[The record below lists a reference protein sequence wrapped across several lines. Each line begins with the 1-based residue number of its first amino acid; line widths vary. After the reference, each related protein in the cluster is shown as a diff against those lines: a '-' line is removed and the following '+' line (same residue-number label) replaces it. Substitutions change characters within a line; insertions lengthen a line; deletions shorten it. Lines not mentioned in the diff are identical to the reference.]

1 MNANQLKSA
10 ITEKTKM
17 VWFSSPCNPSGSV
30 YSKKELQ
37 EISMV
42 LESYKGIFIVS
53 DAKKELGKIS
63 DIRDMFIGFQE
74 YLYAD

>member
-1 MNANQLKSA
+1 MTGDQLRNA

-37 EISMV
+37 QISNI
-42 LESYKGIFIVS
+42 LESHKGIFIVS
-53 DAKKELGKIS
+53 DEILSLIH
-63 DIRDMFIGFQE
+63 I
-74 YLYAD
+74 